1 MRPARPEGINVNFEF
16 SDDEQQL
23 SEAVQRWV
31 ERGYGFERRT
41 AIAKAGG
48 FSAEAW
54 GEIAELG
61 LLGLGTAEE
70 DGGMA
75 MGPVAAMLALE
86 ALGRGLV
93 LEPVAAV
100 ALVAASVVAQAG
112 AEVRASWAPRI
123 ASGAARV
130 VLATQERAA
139 RYRLDRVDTRA
150 VAAGDAWA
158 LSGTKSIVTIGDQ
171 ADAFIVSAR
180 VGGAAD
186 DAAGIALFLVE
197 RGAAGVRTQGYA
209 LQDGSRAAEVFLAGA
224 PATLLVPAGPAFAVL
239 EMAVDTGI
247 AALAAEAVG
256 AMDKLFEL
264 TVDYMNTRKQFGVPI
279 GTFQALRH
287 RVADMK
293 MQLELARSMS
303 YYATLKLGEEP
314 AVRRRAVAQAKV
326 QLGRSARF
334 LGQQAIQLHGGIGM
348 TDEYIGSH
356 YFKRLA
362 TMEMQFGDTMHHIGE
377 VSARMQET
385 AGVFA

>member
-1 MRPARPEGINVNFEF
+1 MNFEF

-23 SEAVQRWV
+23 REAVQRYV
-31 ERGYGFERRT
+31 ERGYGFERRR
-41 AIAKAGG
+41 AIARAGG

-54 GEIAELG
+54 GELTELG
-61 LLGLGTAEE
+61 VLGLGTSDA

-100 ALVAASVVAQAG
+100 ALVAASVVARAP
-112 AEVRASWAPRI
+112 AEARANWAPRI
-123 ASGAARV
+123 ASGDARV
-130 VLATQERAA
+130 VLATQERSA
-139 RYRLDRVDTRA
+139 RYRLERVHTRA
-150 VAAGDAWA
+150 LANGAAWT
-158 LSGTKSIVTIGDQ
+158 LSGTKSIVPIGDQ
-171 ADAFIVSAR
+171 ADAFVVSAR
-180 VGGAAD
+180 VAGSPD

-209 LQDGSRAAEVFLAGA
+209 LQDGSRAAEVFLADA

-239 EMAVDTGI
+239 EAAIDIGI

-256 AMDKLFEL
+256 TMDRLFEL
-264 TVDYMNTRKQFGVPI
+264 TVDYLNTRKQFGVAI

-287 RVADMK
+287 RLADMK

-334 LGQQAIQLHGGIGM
+334 VGQQAIQLHGGIGM

-356 YFKRLA
+356 YFKRLT
-362 TMEMQFGDTMHHIGE
+362 TMEMQFGDTLHHIGE
-377 VSARMQET
+377 VSARMLET

>member
-1 MRPARPEGINVNFEF
+1 MNFEF

-23 SEAVQRWV
+23 REAVQRFV
-31 ERGYGFERRT
+31 ERGYTFERRT

-61 LLGLGTAEE
+61 LLGLGTSEE

-100 ALVAASVVAQAG
+100 ALVAASVLAQAP
-112 AEVRASWAPRI
+112 ADVRSNWAPRV
-123 ASGAARV
+123 ASGEARV
-130 VLATQERAA
+130 VLACQERAA
-139 RYRLDRVDTRA
+139 RYKLQRVDTKATRN
-150 VAAGDAWA
+150 GDAWT
-158 LSGTKSIVTIGDQ
+158 LSGAKSLVPIGDQ

-180 VGGAAD
+180 VSGNAD
-186 DAAGIALFLVE
+186 DPAGIALFLVE
-197 RGAAGVRTQGYA
+197 RAAAGVKTRGYA
-209 LQDGSRAAEVFLAGA
+209 LQDGSRAAELTLENA
-224 PATLLVPAGPAFAVL
+224 PATLLVAAGPAFAAL
-239 EMAVDTGI
+239 ELAVDTGI

-264 TVDYMNTRKQFGVPI
+264 TADYLSTRKQFGVPI

-287 RVADMK
+287 RIADMK

-326 QLGRSARF
+326 QLGQSARY

-356 YFKRLA
+356 YFKRLT

-377 VSARMQET
+377 VSARMLET

>member
-1 MRPARPEGINVNFEF
+1 MNFEF

-31 ERGYGFERRT
+31 ERGYAFERRT

-54 GEIAELG
+54 SEIAELG
-61 LLGLGTAEE
+61 LLGLGTSEA

-100 ALVAASVVAQAG
+100 ALVAASVVAQAPTD
-112 AEVRASWAPRI
+112 VRASWAPRI
-123 ASGAARV
+123 ASGDARV
-130 VLATQERAA
+130 VLAYQERAA
-139 RYRLDRVDTRA
+139 RYRLNRVDTQA

-158 LSGTKSIVTIGDQ
+158 LSGAKSIVTIGDQ

-180 VGGAAD
+180 ISGAAD
-186 DAAGIALFLVE
+186 DVAGIALFLVE
-197 RGAAGVRTQGYA
+197 RGATGVATQGYA
-209 LQDGSRAAEVFLAGA
+209 LQDGSRAAEVSFAHA
-224 PATLLVPAGPAFAVL
+224 PATLLVAAGPAFAAL
-239 EMAVDTGI
+239 ELAVDTGI

-264 TVDYMNTRKQFGVPI
+264 TADYLNTRKQFGVPI

-287 RVADMK
+287 RMADMK
-293 MQLELARSMS
+293 MALELARSMS

-314 AVRRRAVAQAKV
+314 AARRRAIAQAKV
-326 QLGRSARF
+326 QLGQSARY

-356 YFKRLA
+356 YFKRLKA
-362 TMEMQFGDTMHHIGE
+362 MEMQFGDTLHHIGE
-377 VSARMQET
+377 VSARMLDT